1 MLILMF
7 LITVGLLIT
16 TLVFY
21 IKKNKDFACYFSL
34 GGLIGLIFSVFLL
47 IIVSIVGTSNIR
59 TIEIDKYTYENNSIE
74 FVFMNDEHFYMNY
87 KTYNTLETKL
97 EEGLYVDVHL
107 ITPFERLIYFPF
119 LDKDTGYFINDVYF
133 IE

>member
-16 TLVFY
+16 ALVFY
-21 IKKNKDFACYFSL
+21 IKNNKDFACYFTL
-34 GGLIGLIFSVFLL
+34 GGLVGLIFSVFLL
-47 IIVSIVGTSNIR
+47 IVVSIVGTSNIR
-59 TIEIDKYTYENNSIE
+59 TIEIDKYTYENNSVE

-97 EEGLYVDVHL
+97 EKGLYVDVHL
-107 ITPFERLIYFPF
+107 ITSFERLIYFPF
-119 LDKDTGYFINDVYF
+119 LDKDTGYFINNVYF